1 MGPQADSKSSRAP
14 AKIQTH
20 FVTKKGRQ
28 RPARCPLASAL
39 ETMSDQ
45 DDFELVEEAP
55 SGATQDP
62 APCQDLVSAT
72 AADENSFLP
81 AGFKPAAFVGTTE
94 TCRDGAESLTQ
105 ALHRLLHG
113 RTWSSLAKPQGI
125 VKDVARAFGF
135 GVAVKGPRG
144 RYIRC
149 SRAGVKQKNYKS
161 KHVREWA
168 SICCGCP
175 FE

>member
-1 MGPQADSKSSRAP
+1 
-14 AKIQTH
+14 
-20 FVTKKGRQ
+20 
-28 RPARCPLASAL
+28 
-39 ETMSDQ
+39 MSDQ
-45 DDFELVEEAP
+45 DDFELAEEAP

-125 VKDVARAFGF
+125 VKVRGHNWC
-135 GVAVKGPRG
+135 GEGITVVCGPIITDHHVTVSKCCALKRSPHQIIMLKSALTILSQL
-144 RYIRC
+144 YKDCFRC
-149 SRAGVKQKNYKS
+149 HLGHRPSL
-161 KHVREWA
+161 
-168 SICCGCP
+168 
-175 FE
+175 